1 MKKYSQK
8 QIDDV
13 KELYVTT
20 SLTNQQ
26 IGDKLQIPKG
36 TVQMWVKRYGWERP
50 QELQQAHKQNKFKN
64 NPNAIKFD
72 DNYYKAKQL
81 YETTNLSVPDIA
93 NKTNLTVDQIHSR
106 IYKYNWQKPE
116 KLLHQMYSNKGKER
130 FNNLTKEKLSIIRNK
145 MSVTN
150 KQIWT
155 NRSLEKKQ
163 EIINNRKQ
171 TMSNKSSQEIQLI
184 KSNISKGVQT
194 SWHNKSEEEKQQIK
208 PIKKEYPNC
217 IKR

>member
-13 KELYVTT
+13 KELYITT

-36 TVQMWVKRYGWERP
+36 TVQMWIKRYGWERP

-64 NPNAIKFD
+64 NPNTIKFD
-72 DNYYKAKQL
+72 DDYYKAKQL

-93 NKTNLTVDQIHSR
+93 NQTNLTIDQIHSR
-106 IYKYNWQKPE
+106 VYKYNWQKPNE
-116 KLLHQMYSNKGKER
+116 LLHQMYSNKGKER
-130 FNNLTKEKLSIIRNK
+130 FNNLTKEELNTIRNK
-145 MSVTN
+145 MSETN
-150 KQIWT
+150 KQIWS

-163 EIINNRKQ
+163 EIIKNRKQ
-171 TMSNKSSQEIQLI
+171 TMSSKSIQDR
-184 KSNISKGVQT
+184 KSVV
-194 SWHNKSEEEKQQIK
+194 
-208 PIKKEYPNC
+208 
-217 IKR
+217 